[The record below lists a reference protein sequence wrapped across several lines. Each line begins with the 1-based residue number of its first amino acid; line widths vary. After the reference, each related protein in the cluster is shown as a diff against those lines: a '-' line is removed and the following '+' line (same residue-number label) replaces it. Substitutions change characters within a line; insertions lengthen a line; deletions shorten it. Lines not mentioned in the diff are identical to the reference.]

1 MFAFVITIHIIACA
15 LLILIVLVQQ
25 GRGGGLIGSLS
36 SAESIFGTKTN
47 AFLIKSTSV
56 LAVVFFVTC
65 LALAFLSMRKNK
77 SLIETS
83 YSPAATQ
90 PAPAASAPAAPAVPA
105 AQATPAPTSAAP
117 AQTTPVAVPAGEQAP
132 TASAT
137 TP

>member
-1 MFAFVITIHIIACA
+1 MFAFVITIHIIVCA
-15 LLILIVLVQQ
+15 LLILIVLIQQ

-83 YSPAATQ
+83 YTPSATQ
-90 PAPAASAPAAPAVPA
+90 PVQAASAPAAPA
-105 AQATPAPTSAAP
+105 AQATPTPVSAAP
-117 AQTTPVAVPAGEQAP
+117 VQTAPGAVPAAEQTPA
-132 TASAT
+132 AGAT